1 MVQKILSKRL
11 RLRDDAQ
18 LKTTFVPLFYVFLR
32 NFLKCHINPFVLYF
46 RMKQKE
52 KAHTRITVVLI
63 KSMILVHLKSSSL
76 ILQRFRTPSDPYK
89 YLLQTLSN
97 LPFFF
102 DVMKNLT
109 FILSEPIVLKTILF
123 TVFSNFVTYLLTIPT

>member
-1 MVQKILSKRL
+1 
-11 RLRDDAQ
+11 
-18 LKTTFVPLFYVFLR
+18 
-32 NFLKCHINPFVLYF
+32 
-46 RMKQKE
+46 MKQKE